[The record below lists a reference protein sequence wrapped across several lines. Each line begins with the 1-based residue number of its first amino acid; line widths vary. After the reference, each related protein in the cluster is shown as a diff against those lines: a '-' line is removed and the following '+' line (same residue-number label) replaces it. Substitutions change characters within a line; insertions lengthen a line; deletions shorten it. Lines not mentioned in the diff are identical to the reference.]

1 MAVPLSSRRGEP
13 GALAGRLSGDVRCV
27 EFMFLRLLGTC
38 VVVGRD
44 DGSGKDEVDGTVRG

>member
-13 GALAGRLSGDVRCV
+13 GALAGQLSGDVRCV
-27 EFMFLRLLGTC
+27 ELMFLRLLGTC

-44 DGSGKDEVDGTVRG
+44 EVDGTVRG

>member
-27 EFMFLRLLGTC
+27 ELMFLRLLGTC

-44 DGSGKDEVDGTVRG
+44 EVDGTVRG